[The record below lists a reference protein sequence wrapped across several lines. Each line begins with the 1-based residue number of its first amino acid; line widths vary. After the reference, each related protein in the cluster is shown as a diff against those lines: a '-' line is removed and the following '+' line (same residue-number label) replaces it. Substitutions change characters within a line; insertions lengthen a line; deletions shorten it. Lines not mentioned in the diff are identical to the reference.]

1 MEERDNL
8 ISRFEAAQLL
18 NVELRKSIRALE
30 RELYTMC
37 HKNAHTAC
45 VIDGLQEL
53 DEEIKQTKYFK
64 ADLAHKLMMAGNE
77 QSNCQEI
84 ISMLNHEISLL
95 RTKNGADAGLI
106 TSLKP
111 HNERLKDILDNEKLK
126 NHQKAQEFRRELQT
140 MLQQSSEKNVE
151 YDALMSQNS
160 SKISWLE
167 ETFFSIPERITES
180 TSLLLTSDTEE
191 EDVAK
196 SKSKKPKAKKD
207 AKPAEEEI
215 NEKLVLTKEINE
227 YIANTDLVENEND
240 IIRNLIS
247 DNLQK
252 MSERFDHL
260 IELSTSLYNIE
271 YETSLVREY
280 IERLNK
286 VRLRQEVIAEKDSAL
301 IAEELDELNIILNTQ
316 TNEGEFLK
324 NLLDQFWKR
333 LKDDFLLN
341 SIFLHKSKEQVLE
354 ILQL

>member
-1 MEERDNL
+1 
-8 ISRFEAAQLL
+8 
-18 NVELRKSIRALE
+18 
-30 RELYTMC
+30 
-37 HKNAHTAC
+37 
-45 VIDGLQEL
+45 
-53 DEEIKQTKYFK
+53 
-64 ADLAHKLMMAGNE
+64 
-77 QSNCQEI
+77 
-84 ISMLNHEISLL
+84 
-95 RTKNGADAGLI
+95 
-106 TSLKP
+106 
-111 HNERLKDILDNEKLK
+111 
-126 NHQKAQEFRRELQT
+126 
-140 MLQQSSEKNVE
+140 MLQQGFEKYAE

-196 SKSKKPKAKKD
+196 SKSKKSKAKKD
-207 AKPAEEEI
+207 TKTAEEEI

-252 MSERFDHL
+252 MSERFGHL

-271 YETSLVREY
+271 YETSLVRDY

-301 IAEELDELNIILNTQ
+301 IAEELDEL
-316 TNEGEFLK
+316 
-324 NLLDQFWKR
+324 
-333 LKDDFLLN
+333 
-341 SIFLHKSKEQVLE
+341 SIT
-354 ILQL
+354 